1 MFSELLARKVDVS
14 EWVLQQEP
22 TCLGKLLQALLR
34 AASLMS
40 IFMKMQP
47 PVNFTE
53 GLFLPTFISGHL
65 RSLLVMEEHNAWNWE
80 ELCDLV
86 CAVRR
91 ALESQEQRCCLI
103 GDAAATLNAIVN
115 ECCFCNYT
123 TTKESLRFVIAS
135 EIELIILIFFV
146 ILLVLFSELRVYRL
160 TPSDNTDI
168 FYI

>member
-1 MFSELLARKVDVS
+1 MAVETATYLLENEGATKSLCAISSRLVDAISAVFSELLARKVDVS

-34 AASLMS
+34 AASLMGM
-40 IFMKMQP
+40 FMKMQP
-47 PVNFTE
+47 PVNFTV

-91 ALESQEQRCCLI
+91 ALASQEQCRDCQ
-103 GDAAATLNAIVN
+103 
-115 ECCFCNYT
+115 
-123 TTKESLRFVIAS
+123 
-135 EIELIILIFFV
+135 
-146 ILLVLFSELRVYRL
+146 
-160 TPSDNTDI
+160 
-168 FYI
+168 